1 MQTILDRRCRRCGT
15 GKLYLDEDVVTG
27 VVDSVCA
34 TCGDRT
40 SVVVVREVVHVGADG
55 DQGGKCRNSERRRL
69 RAVRD
74 AFQTPEAEAKAQQR
88 GERIAAWWV
97 NNPEEAEA
105 RRERLRAMPRGADG
119 RVLPG
124 GARA

>member
-1 MQTILDRRCRRCGT
+1 MQTILDRRCRRCG

-27 VVDSVCA
+27 VVDAVCA

-40 SVVVVREVVHVGADG
+40 SVVVVREVVHVGGDG
-55 DQGGKCRNSERRRL
+55 DQGGKCRNCERRRL

-97 NNPEEAEA
+97 NNPDRGGSPPGTPPRHAA
-105 RRERLRAMPRGADG
+105 RG
-119 RVLPG
+119 
-124 GARA
+124 

>member
-1 MQTILDRRCRRCGT
+1 MLTILDRRCRQCGT
-15 GKLYLDEDVVTG
+15 CKLFFDEDVVTG
-27 VVDSVCA
+27 VVDAVCT

-40 SVVVVREVVHVGADG
+40 SVVVVREVVHVGG
-55 DQGGKCRNSERRRL
+55 DGGKCQNFERRRL

-97 NNPEEAEA
+97 DNPIEAEA
-105 RRERLRAMPRGADG
+105 RRERLRAMPRGIDG
-119 RVLPG
+119 RILPG
-124 GARA
+124 NARA

>member
-1 MQTILDRRCRRCGT
+1 MLTILDRRCRRCGT
-15 GKLYLDEDVVTG
+15 GKLFLDEDVVTG
-27 VVDSVCA
+27 VVDAVCA

-40 SVVVVREVVHVGADG
+40 SVVVVREVVHVGGDG
-55 DQGGKCRNSERRRL
+55 DQGGKCRNCERRRL